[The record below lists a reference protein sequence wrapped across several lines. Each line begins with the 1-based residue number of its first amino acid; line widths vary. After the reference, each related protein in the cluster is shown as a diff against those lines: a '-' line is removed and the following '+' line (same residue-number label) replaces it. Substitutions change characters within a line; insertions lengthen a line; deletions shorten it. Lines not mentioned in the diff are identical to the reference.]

1 MDFLIVSFLIIA
13 TAILLV
19 IEVFIVPGISIAGL
33 SALLCAFYAV
43 YYAFVNISTVA
54 GILTIAALLVVAAAS
69 IVLFMKSKILDRLA
83 LKKNITSTIEKTN
96 TANLKAGDKGV
107 TTTRLALIGYASFD
121 GNIVEV
127 KAANDFIDPNTPV
140 IVERIVDGVILVEK
154 ENK

>member
-1 MDFLIVSFLIIA
+1 MDFLIVSFLVIA
-13 TAILLV
+13 AAILLI

-43 YYAFVNISTVA
+43 YYAFVNIGTPA
-54 GILTIAALLVVAAAS
+54 GIITIAALLVVAAAS
-69 IVLFMKSKILDRLA
+69 IVLFMKSKILDKLA
-83 LKKNITSTIEKTN
+83 LKKNITSTIEKT
-96 TANLKAGDKGV
+96 TSINLKSGDRGV
-107 TTTRLALIGYASFD
+107 TTTRLALIGYAEFN

-140 IVERIVDGVILVEK
+140 VVERIVDGIVLVEK